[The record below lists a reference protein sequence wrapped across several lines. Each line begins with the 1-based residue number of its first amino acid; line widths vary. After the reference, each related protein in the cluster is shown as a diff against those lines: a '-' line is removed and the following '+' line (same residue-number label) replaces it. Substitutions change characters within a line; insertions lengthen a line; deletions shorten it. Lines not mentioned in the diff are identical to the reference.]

1 MKETMDP
8 VPAEISDK
16 ENFANRKLIRPTLPR
31 AENYNNHNSSALPQE
46 RRERPERHERG
57 DRMGGERM
65 GGERMGVD
73 RMDRGERGDR
83 GERNDRL
90 VNDRPMNDRPMGG
103 GMGKKPAP
111 PEQTNAENFYYQK
124 QMQSRT
130 PMVIVLRDG
139 EEVRGII
146 EWYDRN
152 CIKVN
157 RENGDANLM
166 IYKPAIKYMFKE
178 GENQR

>member
-1 MKETMDP
+1 MKDTVMTAVSAGES
-8 VPAEISDK
+8 AER

-31 AENYNNHNSSALPQE
+31 VDNHGNHSSSPMPAQE
-46 RRERPERHERG
+46 RRERPDRH
-57 DRMGGERM
+57 DRNE
-65 GGERMGVD
+65 
-73 RMDRGERGDR
+73 
-83 GERNDRL
+83 
-90 VNDRPMNDRPMGG
+90 RPMGAQG
-103 GMGKKPAP
+103 GKKPAP

-139 EEVRGII
+139 EEVHGII

-152 CIKVN
+152 CIKIN
-157 RENGDANLM
+157 RDDGEPNLM

-178 GENQR
+178 GENQK

>member
-8 VPAEISDK
+8 VQADISEKD
-16 ENFANRKLIRPTLPR
+16 NFANRKLIRPTLPR
-31 AENYNNHNSSALPQE
+31 AENYSNHNSAALPQE

-57 DRMGGERM
+57 
-65 GGERMGVD
+65 
-73 RMDRGERGDR
+73 ERGDR
-83 GERNDRL
+83 GERGE
-90 VNDRPMNDRPMGG
+90 RPMTDRAMGA
-103 GMGKKPAP
+103 GMGKKPTP

-152 CIKVN
+152 CIKVV

>member
-1 MKETMDP
+1 MS
-8 VPAEISDK
+8 PAAAGESTDR

-31 AENYNNHNSSALPQE
+31 PENHGNHAPSPMPVQE
-46 RRERPERHERG
+46 RRERPERH
-57 DRMGGERM
+57 
-65 GGERMGVD
+65 
-73 RMDRGERGDR
+73 
-83 GERNDRL
+83 
-90 VNDRPMNDRPMGG
+90 DRPERAERPERSMGSPGG
-103 GMGKKPAP
+103 GKKLTP

-130 PMVIVLRDG
+130 QMVIVLRDG
-139 EEVRGII
+139 EEIHGII

-157 RENGDANLM
+157 RDNGEPNLM

-178 GENQR
+178 GENQK